1 MLCRARLLKWAIFA
15 GIGILFVYLLIP
27 NTRQVVQQPVSRS
40 PNGRSLRG
48 IFNQFLRPA
57 TSIQGDGSDAGAD
70 SQTLSYTSSTQ
81 KMLVTDALKRVRHA
95 ASSDPT
101 VIRVA
106 STKAEVEQVD
116 REKALL
122 AMMGIRHGQE
132 ESDAAPVRIIIN
144 ISINVSDA
152 RG

>member
-1 MLCRARLLKWAIFA
+1 
-15 GIGILFVYLLIP
+15 
-27 NTRQVVQQPVSRS
+27 
-40 PNGRSLRG
+40 
-48 IFNQFLRPA
+48 
-57 TSIQGDGSDAGAD
+57 
-70 SQTLSYTSSTQ
+70 
-81 KMLVTDALKRVRHA
+81 MLVTDALKRVRHA